1 MTRTTR
7 RARTAVALALVTI
20 PLTAAAAAAM
30 PPPPC
35 LPSVDGNG
43 PSVHIAPDYAD
54 PTRSDVY
61 YESNGIWVE
70 VDLCLG

>member
-1 MTRTTR
+1 MRTTR
-7 RARTAVALALVTI
+7 RVRTAVALALVAA
-20 PLTAAAAAAM
+20 PVTAAAAAAI

-35 LPSVDGNG
+35 LPSVDGKG
-43 PSVHIAPDYAD
+43 PTVYVVPDYSD

-61 YESNGIWVE
+61 YESNGIGVE